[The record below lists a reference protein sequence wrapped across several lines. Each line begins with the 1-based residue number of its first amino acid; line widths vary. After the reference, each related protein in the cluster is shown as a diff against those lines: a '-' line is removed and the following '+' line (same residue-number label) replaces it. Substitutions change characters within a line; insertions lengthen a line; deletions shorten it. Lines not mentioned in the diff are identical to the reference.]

1 MSKGYVFPS
10 NRSQAVRLPE
20 AAAFAEDANRGVIVS
35 TAQRGA
41 LTPASE
47 TWDDGFAA
55 EGAGEGFMED
65 RGQPGLSPDPSA
77 RHHEPKKA
85 PDPGDMP
92 SDRR

>member
-35 TAQRGA
+35 TTQRGA
-41 LTPASE
+41 LTPADK
-47 TWDDGFAA
+47 TWDDWFDA
-55 EGAGEGFMED
+55 EGASEDFMED
-65 RGQPGLSPDPSA
+65 RGQPGHSPDPSA
-77 RHHEPKKA
+77 RHHEQKKS

-92 SDRR
+92 SGRR

>member
-20 AAAFAEDANRGVIVS
+20 AAALAEDVNRAVFVS

-41 LTPASE
+41 RTPADK
-47 TWDDGFAA
+47 TWDDWFDA
-55 EGAGEGFMED
+55 EGASEDFMED
-65 RGQPGLSPDPSA
+65 RGQPGHSPAPSA
-77 RHHEPKKA
+77 RRHEPKKA
-85 PDPGDMP
+85 PDPGDVP